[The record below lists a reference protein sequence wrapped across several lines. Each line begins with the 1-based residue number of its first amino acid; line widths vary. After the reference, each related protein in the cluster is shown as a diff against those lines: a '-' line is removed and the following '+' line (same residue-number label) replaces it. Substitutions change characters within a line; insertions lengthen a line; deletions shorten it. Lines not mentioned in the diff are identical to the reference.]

1 LFLEDT
7 WKERQERSL
16 CPLMFVV
23 AYEAKQGSG
32 HCTGALWDTDAQWR
46 AVEWTAVEANWP
58 VSGLH

>member
-1 LFLEDT
+1 
-7 WKERQERSL
+7 
-16 CPLMFVV
+16 MFVV